1 MAGSDSECFLLVSG
15 GKQDKMSEKYT
26 FEEFV
31 KIIEMLRS
39 ENGCPWDREQTHE
52 SLRSCM
58 MEEAA
63 ELLGAIRIYNQTGNA
78 ENMQEE
84 LGDILLQAV
93 MHSVIAAE
101 EGLFTIEDVIGGISK
116 KMIRRHPHVFSGQN
130 IEGTEALLENWEE
143 IKKQE
148 KEGKTWITSPLRE
161 IPAELPSLTRGV
173 KVAKKLDKLSQYYD
187 VNTGESPVPKDNELG
202 TLLVE
207 TSQKVQQ
214 LLQNINQES
223 GKRKQELSEMIT
235 IMLRSISQLAY
246 RAGLQ
251 PEQLMYDDIEALI
264 AQMDEKIN
272 KK

>member
-1 MAGSDSECFLLVSG
+1 
-15 GKQDKMSEKYT
+15 MSKKYT
-26 FEEFV
+26 FDEFI
-31 KIIEMLRS
+31 KIIETLRS

-93 MHSVIAAE
+93 MHSVIASE
-101 EGLFTIEDVIGGISK
+101 EGLFTVEDVISGISE
-116 KMIRRHPHVFSGQN
+116 KMIRRHPHVFADAKV
-130 IEGTEALLENWEE
+130 EGNKALLQNWEE

-148 KEGKTWITSPLRE
+148 KEGKSWIASPLRE

-173 KVAKKLDKLSQYYD
+173 KVAKKLDKLSQYHD
-187 VNTGESPVPKDNELG
+187 EETGESQIPDYDKLG
-202 TLLVE
+202 ELLVE
-207 TSQKVQQ
+207 EAQKAQKVLKEMSQGSENKKQQ
-214 LLQNINQES
+214 LS
-223 GKRKQELSEMIT
+223 DAVT
-235 IMLRSISQLAY
+235 AMLRSICQISY

-251 PEQLMYDDIEALI
+251 PEQLLFDDIEALI
-264 AQMDEKIN
+264 AQTE
-272 KK
+272 

>member
-1 MAGSDSECFLLVSG
+1 MN
-15 GKQDKMSEKYT
+15 KKYT

-31 KIIEMLRS
+31 KIIEELRS

-93 MHSVIAAE
+93 MHSVIAGE
-101 EGLFTIEDVIGGISK
+101 EGLFTIEDVISGISE
-116 KMIRRHPHVFSGQN
+116 KMIRRHPHVFADKD
-130 IEGTEALLENWEE
+130 IEGEKALLQNWEE
-143 IKKQE
+143 IKRQE
-148 KEGKTWITSPLRE
+148 KEGKSWITSPLRE

-173 KVAKKLDKLSQYYD
+173 KVAKKMDKLSQYYD
-187 VNTGESPVPKDNELG
+187 VETGESRVPDYNQLG
-202 TLLVE
+202 KLVVE

-214 LLQNINQES
+214 LLGDSNQES
-223 GKRKQELSEMIT
+223 EKRKQELSEMVT
-235 IMLRSISQLAY
+235 IMLRFICQLSY
-246 RAGLQ
+246 RADLQ
-251 PEQLMYDDIEALI
+251 PEQLLYDDIEAII
-264 AQMDEKIN
+264 AQTEEK
-272 KK
+272 

>member
-1 MAGSDSECFLLVSG
+1 MS
-15 GKQDKMSEKYT
+15 KQYT
-26 FEEFV
+26 FDEFV
-31 KIIEMLRS
+31 KIIETLRS

-93 MHSVIAAE
+93 MHSVIASE
-101 EGLFTIEDVIGGISK
+101 EGLFTMEDVITGISE
-116 KMIRRHPHVFSGQN
+116 KMIRRHPHVFSN
-130 IEGTEALLENWEE
+130 APIEGNETLLQNWEE

-148 KEGKTWITSPLRE
+148 KEGKTWISSPLRE

-173 KVAKKLDKLSQYYD
+173 KVAKKLDKLPEYHD
-187 VNTGESPVPKDNELG
+187 TKTGESRIADCKELG
-202 TLLVE
+202 NRLE
-207 TSQKVQQ
+207 EEAAKAQK
-214 LLQNINQES
+214 LLQNVTEKEEPS
-223 GKRKQELSEMIT
+223 KQELSDSIT
-235 IMLRSISQLAY
+235 AILRTVCQVSY

-251 PEQLMYDDIEALI
+251 PEQLLFDDIESII
-264 AQMDEKIN
+264 AQME
-272 KK
+272 

>member
-1 MAGSDSECFLLVSG
+1 MEDKRYTLEDFVDIVS
-15 GKQDKMSEKYT
+15 T
-26 FEEFV
+26 
-31 KIIEMLRS
+31 LRS

-52 SLRSCM
+52 SLEKCLRDEC
-58 MEEAA
+58 EEVI
-63 ELLGAIRIYNQTGNA
+63 EAIEKKDDDNLC
-78 ENMQEE
+78 EE
-84 LGDILLQAV
+84 LGDVLLQVV
-93 MHSVIAAE
+93 MHSQIARE
-101 EGLFTIEDVIGGISK
+101 QGKFTLEDVIDGVAK
-116 KMIRRHPHVFSGQN
+116 KMVRRHPHVFGDVKL
-130 IEGTEALLENWEE
+130 ETEEE
-143 IKKQE
+143 RLAMWNAIKKQE

-214 LLQNINQES
+214 LLQNTNQES

>member
-1 MAGSDSECFLLVSG
+1 MN
-15 GKQDKMSEKYT
+15 KKYT

-31 KIIEMLRS
+31 KIIEELRS

-93 MHSVIAAE
+93 MHSVIAGE
-101 EGLFTIEDVIGGISK
+101 EGLFTIEDVISGISE
-116 KMIRRHPHVFSGQN
+116 KMIRRHPHVFADKD
-130 IEGTEALLENWEE
+130 IEGEKALLQNWEE
-143 IKKQE
+143 IKRQE
-148 KEGKTWITSPLRE
+148 KEGKSWITSPLRE

-173 KVAKKLDKLSQYYD
+173 KVAKKMDKLSQYYD
-187 VNTGESPVPKDNELG
+187 VETGESRVPDYNQLG
-202 TLLVE
+202 KLLME

-214 LLQNINQES
+214 LLRDSNQES
-223 GKRKQELSEMIT
+223 EKRKQELSEMVT
-235 IMLRSISQLAY
+235 IMLRSICQLSY
-246 RAGLQ
+246 RADLQ
-251 PEQLMYDDIEALI
+251 PEQLLYDDIEAII
-264 AQMDEKIN
+264 AQTEEK
-272 KK
+272 

>member
-1 MAGSDSECFLLVSG
+1 MN
-15 GKQDKMSEKYT
+15 KKYT

-31 KIIEMLRS
+31 KIIEELRS

-93 MHSVIAAE
+93 MHSVIAGE
-101 EGLFTIEDVIGGISK
+101 EGLFTIEDVISGISE
-116 KMIRRHPHVFSGQN
+116 KMIRRHPHVFADKD
-130 IEGTEALLENWEE
+130 IEGEKALLQNWEE
-143 IKKQE
+143 IKRQE
-148 KEGKTWITSPLRE
+148 KEGKSWITSPLRE

-173 KVAKKLDKLSQYYD
+173 KVAKKMDKLSQYYD
-187 VNTGESPVPKDNELG
+187 VETGESRVPDYNQLG
-202 TLLVE
+202 KLLVE

-214 LLQNINQES
+214 LLGDSNQES
-223 GKRKQELSEMIT
+223 EKRKQELSEMVT
-235 IMLRSISQLAY
+235 IMLRSICQLSY
-246 RAGLQ
+246 RADLQ
-251 PEQLMYDDIEALI
+251 PEQLLYDDIEAII
-264 AQMDEKIN
+264 AQTEEK
-272 KK
+272 

>member
-1 MAGSDSECFLLVSG
+1 MN
-15 GKQDKMSEKYT
+15 KKYT

-31 KIIEMLRS
+31 KIIEELRS

-93 MHSVIAAE
+93 MHSVIAGE
-101 EGLFTIEDVIGGISK
+101 EGLFTIEDVISGISE
-116 KMIRRHPHVFSGQN
+116 KMIRRHPHVFADKD
-130 IEGTEALLENWEE
+130 IEGEKALLQNWEE
-143 IKKQE
+143 IKRQE
-148 KEGKTWITSPLRE
+148 KEGKSWITSPLRE

-173 KVAKKLDKLSQYYD
+173 KVAKKMDKLSQYYD
-187 VNTGESPVPKDNELG
+187 VETGESRVPDYNQLG
-202 TLLVE
+202 KLVVE

-214 LLQNINQES
+214 LLGDSNQES
-223 GKRKQELSEMIT
+223 EKRKQELSEMVT
-235 IMLRSISQLAY
+235 IMLRAICQLSY
-246 RAGLQ
+246 RADLQ
-251 PEQLMYDDIEALI
+251 PEQLLYDDIEAII
-264 AQMDEKIN
+264 AQTEEK
-272 KK
+272 

>member
-1 MAGSDSECFLLVSG
+1 MN
-15 GKQDKMSEKYT
+15 KKYT

-31 KIIEMLRS
+31 KIIEELRS

-93 MHSVIAAE
+93 MHSVIAGE
-101 EGLFTIEDVIGGISK
+101 EGLFTIEDVISGISE
-116 KMIRRHPHVFSGQN
+116 KMIRRHPHVFADKD
-130 IEGTEALLENWEE
+130 IEGEKALLQNWEE
-143 IKKQE
+143 IKRQE
-148 KEGKTWITSPLRE
+148 KEGKSWITSPLRE

-173 KVAKKLDKLSQYYD
+173 KVAKKMDKLSQYYD
-187 VNTGESPVPKDNELG
+187 VETGESRVPDYNQLG
-202 TLLVE
+202 KLLVE

-214 LLQNINQES
+214 LLGDSNQES
-223 GKRKQELSEMIT
+223 EKRKQELSEMVT
-235 IMLRSISQLAY
+235 IMLRAICQLSY
-246 RAGLQ
+246 RADLQ
-251 PEQLMYDDIEALI
+251 PEQLLYDDIEAII
-264 AQMDEKIN
+264 AQTEEK
-272 KK
+272 

>member
-1 MAGSDSECFLLVSG
+1 
-15 GKQDKMSEKYT
+15 MSKKYT
-26 FEEFV
+26 FDEFV
-31 KIIEMLRS
+31 KIIEKLRS

-93 MHSVIAAE
+93 MHSVIAE
-101 EGLFTIEDVIGGISK
+101 EEKLFNIEDVISGISE
-116 KMIRRHPHVFSGQN
+116 KMIRRHPHVFADEN
-130 IEGTEALLENWEE
+130 IEGTDALLQNWEE

-148 KEGKTWITSPLRE
+148 KEGKSWITSPLRE

-173 KVAKKLDKLSQYYD
+173 KVAKKLDRLSQYYD
-187 VNTGESPVPKDNELG
+187 EVTGESKVPDYVEIG
-202 TLLVE
+202 RLLVE
-207 TSQKVQQ
+207 MSQKTQQ
-214 LLQNINQES
+214 LLQDGNQGDENN
-223 GKRKQELSEMIT
+223 RQELSEAVT
-235 IMLRSISQLAY
+235 IMLRSICQLSY

-251 PEQLMYDDIEALI
+251 PEQLLFDDIEEI
-264 AQMDEKIN
+264 IIQTE
-272 KK
+272 